1 MILIIITDGSL
12 SSLKT
17 AAVQDSLK
25 QSLQSI
31 CPDDNVNFKRKRAS
45 FEIFKKFMYYIYV
58 RFTKYSWGTIK
69 NASKSKSIPVGIY

>member
-31 CPDDNVNFKRKRAS
+31 CPDDNELILKGKEPHLRDF
-45 FEIFKKFMYYIYV
+45 
-58 RFTKYSWGTIK
+58 
-69 NASKSKSIPVGIY
+69 